1 MSDENSKDNGNGD
14 NGGNGRGGKRAALS
28 VGQMSAGDRAV
39 KDVLQFLE
47 QDGWF
52 PERVGDAAVYRVH
65 YSGRNATFPCFIQ
78 IRVEIEQ
85 LLIYAVC
92 PVRSPEDSR
101 PRVAEFI
108 TRANYGMRIGNFE
121 LDYDDGEVRYK
132 TSVDFE
138 GETLTV
144 GWLRGLLYP
153 AVQTLDTYLP
163 GLLAVAHGERSPVE
177 AVKLIEESEE

>member
-1 MSDENSKDNGNGD
+1 VPNENSKSNGD
-14 NGGNGRGGKRAALS
+14 GEKGGNGRAGKTAGLS
-28 VGQMSAGDRAV
+28 VEQKTAGEKAV
-39 KDVLQFLE
+39 EDVREFLE
-47 QDGWF
+47 HDGWY
-52 PERVGDAAVYRVH
+52 PERLGDAAVFRVH
-65 YSGRNATFPCFIQ
+65 YSGRHATFPCFIQ
-78 IRVEIEQ
+78 VRADLEQ

-92 PVRSPEDSR
+92 PVRIPEESR
-101 PRVAEFI
+101 SRVAEFI

-138 GETLTV
+138 GEVLAV

-163 GLLAVAHGERSPVE
+163 GLLAVAHGEREPLE
-177 AVKLIEESEE
+177 AVKLVEEPDE